1 MLLEFDLIE
10 WCAVAK
16 DEVDGALDEAIV
28 EVVKALVIVEGVL
41 AAVEAAIVEG
51 GLRPRYPQC
60 HRLPAR
66 HPHHVR
72 RRVLFN
78 FEF

>member
-1 MLLEFDLIE
+1 M
-10 WCAVAK
+10 
-16 DEVDGALDEAIV
+16 
-28 EVVKALVIVEGVL
+28 IVEGVL
-41 AAVEAAIVEG
+41 AAVEAAVVEG
-51 GLRPRYPQC
+51 GLRPRYPQR

-78 FEF
+78 FEFYARIEERKINVRTTMI